1 MAWMVLLAVITLP
14 VVEIALF
21 VKSSQW
27 IGVLP
32 TVALA
37 IAAGVAGI
45 AMVRAQGLG
54 TLARVRTQLDRG
66 EAPLAEAFDA
76 ICLGVAGGLLLL
88 PGFFSDV
95 IALLL
100 LLPPVRAG
108 LRLWLAG
115 HLHAV
120 VVNNAADES
129 GRPSPPGQPPVIE
142 GDFKVI
148 HRDDDQLRG

>member
-1 MAWMVLLAVITLP
+1 MAWMVLLVVIALP

-32 TVALA
+32 TIALA
-37 IAAGVAGI
+37 IAAGFAGI

-54 TLARVRTQLDRG
+54 TLTRVRTQLDRG
-66 EAPLAEAFDA
+66 EVPVAEAFNA
-76 ICLGVAGGLLLL
+76 VCLALAGGLLLL

-95 IALLL
+95 LAILL
-100 LLPPVRAG
+100 LLPPFRAG

-120 VVNNAADES
+120 VTRGDNTG
-129 GRPSPPGQPPVIE
+129 GRPNPPGRPPVIE
-142 GDFKVI
+142 GDFKVV